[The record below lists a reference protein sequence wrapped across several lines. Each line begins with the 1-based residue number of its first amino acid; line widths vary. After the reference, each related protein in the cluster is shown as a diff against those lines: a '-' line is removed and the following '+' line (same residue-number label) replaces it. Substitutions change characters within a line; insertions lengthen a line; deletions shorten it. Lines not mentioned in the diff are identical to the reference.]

1 MTQGVILESV
11 IESHIGLLV
20 GSLLLSWPNFLSV
33 SLSLSLMLSKI
44 KLILKKQGPLVCCL
58 VDAHL
63 RPIDNSRLKVRGWKI
78 IYHENGYEKK
88 AGGPIL
94 ILDTQDLK
102 PNPGGHLV
110 AQYLHICLQLKV
122 CFWDPRIES
131 HIGIPLGSLSPS
143 AYVSVSAPLCISH
156 E

>member
-1 MTQGVILESV
+1 MGSWWGACFFL
-11 IESHIGLLV
+11 GLIFCL
-20 GSLLLSWPNFLSV
+20 

-94 ILDTQDLK
+94 ILGTQDLK
-102 PNPGGHLV
+102 PNPGVTWWLSTCTSAFSSRCV
-110 AQYLHICLQLKV
+110 
-122 CFWDPRIES
+122 F
-131 HIGIPLGSLSPS
+131 GIPGSSPTSASHWGASLPQPKFLSLLLC
-143 AYVSVSAPLCISH
+143 VSLMH
-156 E
+156 K

>member
-1 MTQGVILESV
+1 
-11 IESHIGLLV
+11 
-20 GSLLLSWPNFLSV
+20 
-33 SLSLSLMLSKI
+33 MLSKI
-44 KLILKKQGPLVCCL
+44 KLLLKKQGLSVCCL
-58 VDAHL
+58 RDAHL

-78 IYHENGYEKK
+78 IYHANGYEKK

-94 ILDTQDLK
+94 ILDKLDLK

-110 AQYLHICLQLKV
+110 AQWLSICLQLKV

-143 AYVSVSAPLCISH
+143 AYVSASASLCISH
-156 E
+156 EYFIYLFMRYTQREGET